1 MKKIAAIFVIA
12 FSLVFGVSCGHH
24 HEESETHEH
33 HHEHEAEEHHHH
45 DHDCDGHH
53 HDHDYDHDHEHE
65 DVTSATAISFTK
77 EQARQVDF
85 AVDTPQLRPFG
96 PVVRAVAQ
104 VQPAQGDEV
113 TVVAK
118 SAGVMT
124 FTSSNIWEGSPV
136 AKGASVARISSDGMV
151 SDNLSVMLA
160 EAKNNY
166 EMAKQ
171 NYERAKS
178 LVDSKIVSQAE
189 FLELK
194 NSYENAKLVYE
205 NLQRNVNGGG
215 ASVVSPLGGYIK
227 QIFVANG
234 SYVTVGQPIMSVSQN
249 HNLVL
254 KAEVPQRYAA
264 ALPAIASVNI
274 ENPVTHEVA
283 TLDELGGRVISYGR
297 AVSGSNFMLPVTMEM
312 KNVGDFTPGMLV
324 KVWLSAR
331 TTGQALTVPKTAL
344 LEEQGNYY
352 VFVQIASEQYEKKA
366 VTIGADDGQRV
377 EILSGISPKQRI
389 VTRGA
394 VYVKLAKA
402 SGALD
407 PHAGHVH

>member
-1 MKKIAAIFVIA
+1 MKKITAIFVVA
-12 FSLVFGVSCGHH
+12 LSVMVCFSCGHH
-24 HEESETHEH
+24 HEESEHEHETEEH
-33 HHEHEAEEHHHH
+33 HHDHDHECDEHHHH
-45 DHDCDGHH
+45 DHD
-53 HDHDYDHDHEHE
+53 HEHE
-65 DVTSATAISFTK
+65 GVASASAIAFTH
-77 EQARQVDF
+77 EQAAQVDF
-85 AVDTPQLRPFG
+85 AIDTPQMRPFG
-96 PVVRAVAQ
+96 PVVRTVAQ

-118 SAGVMT
+118 SNGVLT
-124 FTSSNIWEGSPV
+124 FASSNIWEGSPV
-136 AKGASVARISSDGMV
+136 AKGAAVARISSDGMLN
-151 SDNLSVMLA
+151 DNLSVMLT

-166 EMAKQ
+166 ETAKQ
-171 NYERAKS
+171 NYERAKT

-194 NSYENAKLVYE
+194 NTYENARLVYE
-205 NLQRNVNGGG
+205 NLKNNVNAGG
-215 ASVVSPLGGYIK
+215 ASVVSPLGGFVK
-227 QIFVANG
+227 QVFVANG
-234 SYVTVGQPIMSVSQN
+234 SYVTVGQPVISVSQN

-283 TLDELGGRVISYGR
+283 SLDELGGRVISYGR
-297 AVSGSNFMLPVTMEM
+297 AVPGTSFMLPVTMEM

-352 VFVQIASEQYEKKA
+352 VFVQISPEQYEKKE

>member
-1 MKKIAAIFVIA
+1 MKRFTAIFVVA
-12 FSLVFGVSCGHH
+12 LSVMVCLSCGHH
-24 HEESETHEH
+24 HENESEHEH
-33 HHEHEAEEHHHH
+33 QHECEAEEHHHH
-45 DHDCDGHH
+45 DHECDEHH
-53 HDHDYDHDHEHE
+53 HHDHEHE
-65 DVTSATAISFTK
+65 EVASASAITFTH
-77 EQARQVDF
+77 EQAAQVDF
-85 AVDTPQLRPFG
+85 ATDTPQLRPFG
-96 PVVRAVAQ
+96 PVVRTVAQ

-118 SAGVMT
+118 SNGVLT
-124 FTSSNIWEGSPV
+124 FASANIWEGSPV

-151 SDNLSVMLA
+151 NDNLSVMLS

-166 EMAKQ
+166 ETAKQ

-194 NSYENAKLVYE
+194 NTFENARLVYE
-205 NLQRNVNGGG
+205 NLQRNVSAGG
-215 ASVVSPLGGYIK
+215 ASVVSPMGGYIK

-234 SYVTVGQPIMSVSQN
+234 SYVSVGQPIMSVSQN

-264 ALPAIASVNI
+264 ALPAISSVNI

-283 TLDELGGRVISYGR
+283 SLDELGGRIISYGR
-297 AVSGSNFMLPVTMEM
+297 AVSGTNFMLPVTMEM

-324 KVWLSAR
+324 KVWLSSR
-331 TTGQALTVPKTAL
+331 TAGQVLTVPKTAL

-352 VFVQIASEQYEKKA
+352 VFVQIAPEQYEKKA
-366 VTIGADDGQRV
+366 VVIGADDGERV
-377 EILSGISPKQRI
+377 EIRSGITSKQRI

>member
-1 MKKIAAIFVIA
+1 MKRFTAIYVVA
-12 FSLVFGVSCGHH
+12 LSVMVCLSCGHH
-24 HEESETHEH
+24 HEAESEHEH
-33 HHEHEAEEHHHH
+33 HHEHEAAEHHHH
-45 DHDCDGHH
+45 DHECDGHH
-53 HDHDYDHDHEHE
+53 HHDHEHE
-65 DVTSATAISFTK
+65 EVASASAITFTH
-77 EQARQVDF
+77 EQAAQVDF
-85 AVDTPQLRPFG
+85 AIDTPQLRPFG
-96 PVVRAVAQ
+96 PVVRTVAQ

-118 SAGVMT
+118 SNGVLT
-124 FTSSNIWEGSPV
+124 FASSNIWEGSPV

-151 SDNLSVMLA
+151 SDNLSVMLN

-166 EMAKQ
+166 ETAKQ

-194 NSYENAKLVYE
+194 NTYENARLVYE
-205 NLQRNVNGGG
+205 NLKSNVNAGG

-234 SYVTVGQPIMSVSQN
+234 SYVSVGQPIMSVSQN

-264 ALPAIASVNI
+264 ALPAISSVNI

-283 TLDELGGRVISYGR
+283 SLEELGGRVISYGR
-297 AVSGSNFMLPVTMEM
+297 AVSGTSFMLPVTMEM

-331 TTGQALTVPKTAL
+331 TAGQTLTVPKTAI
-344 LEEQGNYY
+344 LEEQGNHY
-352 VFVQIASEQYEKKA
+352 VFVQISPEQYEKKA
-366 VTIGADDGQRV
+366 VVIGAEDGERV
-377 EILSGISPKQRI
+377 EILSGITAKQRI